1 MDGVCYE
8 TSNSDAQYYHSAIA
22 LAMWSESAEFL
33 SILLSMHTEVA
44 AKIPL
49 QVG

>member
-22 LAMWSESAEFL
+22 LAIWSESEAFP
-33 SILLSMHTEVA
+33 SIVLSMHTEVA